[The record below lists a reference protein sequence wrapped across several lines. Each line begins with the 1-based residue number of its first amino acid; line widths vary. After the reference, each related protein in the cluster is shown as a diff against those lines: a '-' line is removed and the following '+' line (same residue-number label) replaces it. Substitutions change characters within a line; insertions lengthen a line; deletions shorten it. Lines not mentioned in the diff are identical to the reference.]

1 MTFTHSYCPITFLI
15 SALLAPALA
24 STREGRKMKI
34 IGLLSAFRW
43 PKSRR
48 WHYRQWMCLPSLPG
62 QQQAELGPAEVQ
74 GWSQESNCLPTDLN
88 FGEIKQL
95 VPQEKRRHTTSNFK
109 SFLRNWVVFFVE
121 NVGIH
126 FIFHLFGLVF
136 FLGSCSSE
144 CPLCL
149 LLSPL
154 VSSNGKLLWTL
165 GQDGDSKYLQM
176 IILFSGAGRSSVF
189 QHTVSA
195 NNFMLH
201 VQYSHKKK
209 GGIIVFSAVCGI
221 CLID

>member
-1 MTFTHSYCPITFLI
+1 MTFIHSYCPITFLI

-24 STREGRKMKI
+24 LLEGSKMKI

-48 WHYRQWMCLPSLPG
+48 WHYRQWMGLPSLPG

-74 GWSQESNCLPTDLN
+74 GWSQESNCLPTGLN
-88 FGEIKQL
+88 FGEIKQQ

-136 FLGSCSSE
+136 FLGSCSSKSVLYV
-144 CPLCL
+144 CCCL
-149 LLSPL
+149 LLFPL
-154 VSSNGKLLWTL
+154 MESFSELSAKMGIVNSSKWSFFSQVQAGAQCSSTQCLL
-165 GQDGDSKYLQM
+165 
-176 IILFSGAGRSSVF
+176 IILCCMYRI
-189 QHTVSA
+189 HI
-195 NNFMLH
+195 
-201 VQYSHKKK
+201 KKK
-209 GGIIVFSAVCGI
+209 VG
-221 CLID
+221 